1 MARVSPH
8 TVKAVERLYN
18 NHLGVRIVIW
28 ALLLVFA
35 WMSCFE
41 MGRNSL
47 IDLEQAVRRDAAY
60 ERFELNVSGKKNRN
74 ETLIVYFQ
82 DGTQVETKMRTDFLM
97 RSLRPLNAGTIL
109 GISTDPSGNVLLGLQ
124 HGDEILL
131 EEEDTARRLNI
142 IARIWMVMG
151 AAVFV
156 SVPVLIVREVW
167 ERGKKKKQK

>member
-1 MARVSPH
+1 MSRVSPH
-8 TVKAVERLYN
+8 TVRAVERLYRDL
-18 NHLGVRIVIW
+18 LGVRIVVW

-47 IDLEQAVRRDAAY
+47 IDLEQVVRRDAAY

-74 ETLIVYFQ
+74 ETLIVYFE
-82 DGTQVETKMRTDFLM
+82 DGTQIETKMRTDFLM
-97 RSLRPLNAGTIL
+97 RSLRPLNAGTPL
-109 GISTDPSGNVLLGLQ
+109 GISTDASGKVLLGLQ

-131 EEEDTARRLNI
+131 EEADTARRLNI
-142 IARIWMVMG
+142 ISWIWIALG
-151 AAVFV
+151 AAMFV

-167 ERGKKKKQK
+167 ERRKEKKRR